1 MHIKADTTFKIKG
14 YLMSILHLDFTWKQ
28 CLLKLSGKIVNETL
42 KISKNVL
49 RCRNGSYIAR

>member
-14 YLMSILHLDFTWKQ
+14 YLV
-28 CLLKLSGKIVNETL
+28 LKLSGKIVYETL

-49 RCRNGSYIAR
+49 RCRNGLYIAR